1 MALIEAKDSRKDVS
15 VRTAQLVQLLSE
27 IGPDIPEISRRL
39 GQFKESVRYRYKEK
53 ILNKGFVVQATAD
66 QEGLGLKRMV
76 VLADFTDEFR
86 PYAATIL
93 TAMSKLCYIVSFEK
107 TLPHGEY
114 VVHASVAREHAAAF
128 AEFMGTLRSI
138 GLLSSVE
145 VFDFEWFRNAS
156 MKAEFYD
163 FDTGRWDFD
172 WSQPSLRDF
181 NAANISPSERSK
193 FDMVDLMLISEFQV
207 DANKSL
213 KDIAAKLDINYKKLA
228 WHYQTHVLGRRLING
243 YRINWMGTRYDE
255 KAEKALQR
263 QHRYFITVLAVRGV
277 TPLEMMTLRQRLSQL
292 PFLWCEAVGR
302 DYFAEFAFPV
312 DYVTEAYQYLE
323 EAIGS
328 VRYKAELLAIDQTNA
343 LAFAIPL
350 EMYDTAQKRWIFN
363 LQETTSRFENLI
375 LKIRESGSPRST

>member
-1 MALIEAKDSRKDVS
+1 MALLDTKESKKDVS
-15 VRTAQLVQLLSE
+15 VRTAQLVQLLTE

-53 ILNKGFVVQATAD
+53 ILNRGFVVQATAD
-66 QEGLGLKRMV
+66 QEGLGLKRMI

-93 TAMSKLCYIVSFEK
+93 TAMSKLCFVVSFEK

-114 VVHASVAREHAAAF
+114 IVHASVAREHTASF
-128 AEFMGTLRSI
+128 AQFIGSMKTMGI
-138 GLLSSVE
+138 LSSAE
-145 VFDFEWFRNAS
+145 IFDFDWHKNAP

-163 FDTGRWDFD
+163 FDSGRWDFD

-181 NAANISPSERSK
+181 NAGNTMPSERTK
-193 FDMVDLMLISEFQV
+193 FDPVDLLLISEFQS

-213 KDIAAKLDINYKKLA
+213 KEIAAKLDINYKKLA
-228 WHYQTHVLGRRLING
+228 WHYQTHVLARNLING

-263 QHRYFITVLAVRGV
+263 QHRYFISVLMVRGV
-277 TPLEMMTLRQRLSQL
+277 TPLEMMTLRQKLSQL
-292 PFLWCEAVGR
+292 PFLWSEAVGR
-302 DYFAEFAFPV
+302 DYFSEFAFPV

-323 EAIGS
+323 EAISS
-328 VRYKAELLAIDQTNA
+328 VRYKAELLAVDQTNA
-343 LAFAIPL
+343 LAFTIPY
-350 EMYDTAQKRWIFN
+350 EMYDSASKRWVFN
-363 LQETTSRFENLI
+363 PQEATARFENLV
-375 LKIRESGSPRST
+375 LKIRESGSSRAS